1 MTTLTNDTPMMS
13 DEALQAAIGPV
24 KSRALFD
31 NSSAEDLH
39 WGFLEDDELLRALR
53 GLARYWAAAIDDPM
67 LDVDDLMQEALC
79 YISCRPNL
87 QEQTVA
93 FIRTQVGY
101 RFKTI
106 AKACRRRIALGLAG
120 EPEEVYPCAS

>member
-1 MTTLTNDTPMMS
+1 MTASMYAMMT
-13 DEALQAAIGPV
+13 DEALEAALNP
-24 KSRALFD
+24 KPRAKFD
-31 NSSAEDLH
+31 NVTSSDELE
-39 WGFLEDDELLRALR
+39 WGFLEDGELLESLR
-53 GLARYWAAAIDDPM
+53 SLAGYWARAIDDPM
-67 LDVDDLMQEALC
+67 MDADDLYQEALC
-79 YISCRPNL
+79 YISCRPEL
-87 QEQTVA
+87 QEQAIA

>member
-101 RFKTI
+101 RFKN
-106 AKACRRRIALGLAG
+106 
-120 EPEEVYPCAS
+120 EERFYGD

>member
-39 WGFLEDDELLRALR
+39 WGFRKDDELLQALR

-106 AKACRRRIALGLAG
+106 ATSARRRVALGLAG
-120 EPEEVYPCAS
+120 EPADVYVQL